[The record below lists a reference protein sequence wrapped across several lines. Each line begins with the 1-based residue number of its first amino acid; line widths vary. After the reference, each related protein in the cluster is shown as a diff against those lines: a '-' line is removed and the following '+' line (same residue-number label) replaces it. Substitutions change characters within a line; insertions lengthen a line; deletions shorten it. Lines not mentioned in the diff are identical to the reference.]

1 MGCFLTALILSR
13 RGCEMNFEG
22 KKAFCFLALKHHSRF
37 LLPITRTL
45 EGLGMT
51 IKYLT
56 APAEM
61 PFELT
66 LQDEGLPYSHTQT
79 YANARVAREID
90 VAYRKVRALWKEKLL
105 QSPVLHHFTLPIQDK
120 ILRMHVDNFYL
131 FRRMFEVEK
140 PDLVLALHELN
151 SWGKMLG
158 YLSHEFQVPLLTL
171 QEGLYYAPAAVYR
184 FHTEFS
190 SACLVWGEATREV
203 LVRSGG
209 SSDKI
214 FVVGNT
220 HLQSVIAKETGRAA
234 MSRTRKELNIGK
246 GKKIIT
252 LLMAGLGYD
261 KSFAFPQEIL
271 DWVRANPDLV
281 LICKWHPVT
290 NKLAI
295 EEIVRALGTV
305 TNIRM
310 LQQFDTYR
318 LLAVSDVCVVFG
330 NSTTGLE
337 ALAFGKPLIEIQ
349 MSGLEYSF
357 GRQGV
362 ADSVTSLAELPAA
375 VGRVLEGL
383 VAEDRGRRVEQYLRS
398 NLHRLDGKSVDRCVE
413 AAESMLSARASRDRT
428 NVHLRLS
435 TEEESLC
442 SIVIPLHSAAA
453 APATLLGVA
462 ENTPANLSYECLIS
476 TTLSPHDRGEFINS
490 LGGDVSVLQFDQAT
504 LGSLYNRA
512 ASRATGRYLCFLTP
526 DWVPQKDWLDTLV
539 EQLENDPEVGI
550 VGGMALFPD
559 GLLAHAGIAV
569 DANLTPVYLYR
580 RLPATFPG
588 AHRGRQMRAVSG
600 CLLVRREAFLATG
613 GFDEVY
619 QSGWAELDFCFQ
631 AGRKGW
637 KVAYT
642 PESLF
647 VCLRSTD
654 QDNAADR
661 LRFFAKWVGYLS
673 PDQESYWAEDQ
684 LDPIKLSGLYQSVI
698 HGAAEVA
705 ENLIP

>member
-1 MGCFLTALILSR
+1 
-13 RGCEMNFEG
+13 MNFDG

-37 LLPITRTL
+37 LLPITRAL
-45 EGLGMT
+45 EERGMT

-79 YANARVAREID
+79 YANAEVAREID
-90 VAYRKVRALWKEKLL
+90 VAYRKVRAVWKEKLL

-120 ILRMHVDNFYL
+120 ILRMHVDNIYL

-158 YLSHEFQVPLLTL
+158 YLSHEFRVPLLTL

-184 FHTEFS
+184 FHTEYS

-220 HLQSVIAKETGRAA
+220 HLQSVVAKETERAA
-234 MSRTRKELNIGK
+234 LKRTKKELNIGRE
-246 GKKIIT
+246 KKVIT
-252 LLMAGLGYD
+252 LLMGGLGYD
-261 KSFAFPQEIL
+261 KSFTFPPELL
-271 DWVRANPDLV
+271 DWVRADPDLIV
-281 LICKWHPVT
+281 MCKWHPVT

-295 EEIVRALGTV
+295 EEIANALGSV

-318 LLAVSDVCVVFG
+318 LLAVSDVCIVFG

-337 ALAFGKPLIEIQ
+337 ALAFGKPLIEVQ
-349 MSGLEYSF
+349 LSGLEYSF

-362 ADSVTSLAELPAA
+362 ADSVSSLAELPAA
-375 VGRVLEGL
+375 VDNILEGS
-383 VAEDRGRRVEQYLRS
+383 VAPDRGRRVEEYLSR
-398 NLHRLDGKSVDRCVE
+398 NLHRLDGKSIDRCVD
-413 AAESMLSARASRDRT
+413 AAESMLSARAPGARSNATLLLGRAGD
-428 NVHLRLS
+428 L
-435 TEEESLC
+435 LC
-442 SIVIPLHSAAA
+442 SVIIPLHSTDG
-453 APATLLGVA
+453 APETLLGVV
-462 ENTPANLSYECLIS
+462 ENTPANLPYECLIS
-476 TTLSPHDRGEFINS
+476 TNLAPDERGEFINS
-490 LGGDVSVLQFDQAT
+490 LGGDVSVLQSDQGT
-504 LGSLYNRA
+504 LGSLYNLA
-512 ASRATGRYLCFLTP
+512 ASRATGRYLCFLSP
-526 DWVPQKDWLDTLV
+526 GWIPQTGWLEGLV
-539 EQLENDPEVGI
+539 HRLENDSEVGI
-550 VGGMALFPD
+550 AGGMALFAD

-588 AHRGRQMRAVSG
+588 AHRGRPMRAVAG
-600 CLLVRREAFLATG
+600 CLLVRREVFLATG
-613 GFDEVY
+613 GFDEAY
-619 QSGWAELDFCFQ
+619 QSNWAELDFCFQ

-637 KVAYT
+637 KIAYT

-647 VCLRSTD
+647 ICLSRAS
-654 QDNAADR
+654 QDEAADR
-661 LRFFAKWVGYLS
+661 LRFFAKWVGHLW
-673 PDQESYWAEDQ
+673 PDQESYWAADQ
-684 LDPIKLSGLYQSVI
+684 LDPTKLSGLYQDVI

-705 ENLIP
+705 ENLTT